1 MCKRVGIFI
10 MTHLYAAYFSLLPI
24 LYLSRF
30 LGVNSLLVFQIFA
43 LKPAVQQAFLNLVP
57 SKVGRTL
64 TYFFSFHINYQEGLL
79 IR

>member
-1 MCKRVGIFI
+1 MA
-10 MTHLYAAYFSLLPI
+10 HLYAAYFSLLSI

-57 SKVGRTL
+57 SKVERTL
-64 TYFFSFHINYQEGLL
+64 NFFSFHFNYQEGLL

>member
-1 MCKRVGIFI
+1 MWKGAGLFI
-10 MTHLYAAYFSLLPI
+10 MAHLYSAYFSLVSI

-57 SKVGRTL
+57 SKVARALKKFILFT
-64 TYFFSFHINYQEGLL
+64 NYQASLL
-79 IR
+79 IK